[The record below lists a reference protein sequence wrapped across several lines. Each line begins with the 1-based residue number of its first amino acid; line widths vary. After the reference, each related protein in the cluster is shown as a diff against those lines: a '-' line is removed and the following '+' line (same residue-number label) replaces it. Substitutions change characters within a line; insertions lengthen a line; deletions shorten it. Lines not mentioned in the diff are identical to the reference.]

1 VCHVTA
7 GHRRGG
13 LGQALLSFLEGVV
26 ADALIPPF
34 RFGPA
39 RRASSRPLLNIEMPN
54 SLLTE
59 LPPLEAEF
67 APRLECA
74 VLGSSRVQACYV
86 AAWLLP
92 RRSGLLEGNG

>member
-1 VCHVTA
+1 MRRVAA

-26 ADALIPPF
+26 ADGLIPPF
-34 RFGPA
+34 CFGPV
-39 RRASSRPLLNIEMPN
+39 RRASPRPLLDIEMPN
-54 SLLTE
+54 SLLAE

-67 APRLECA
+67 APRLKCA
-74 VLGSSRVQACYV
+74 VLGSSRVPACYV

-92 RRSGLLEGNG
+92 RRFGPLEASG